1 MRGQLS
7 PVAPSLLQCGARGN
21 RPLTNDL
28 CRLVT
33 REFTAQH
40 PQSRKSLCSLDST
53 ATSVPPSHVAAEMN
67 YSHGNCE
74 DWRLTSTVGPC
85 GQRTQIPPA
94 WTVVQ
99 EHSLKRL
106 HFIPLCCLDCWTVI
120 GQVTGKKG
128 HTTRDVPIRSA
139 RAETRLVRERRKNDH
154 ATDVTQDGDRN
165 KVARHPLIEV
175 PGLVRP
181 MAAAV

>member
-7 PVAPSLLQCGARGN
+7 PVAPSLLQCGGRGN
-21 RPLTNDL
+21 RSLTNDL

-40 PQSRKSLCSLDST
+40 PQSRKSLCMLDST
-53 ATSVPPSHVAAEMN
+53 ATSVPPSLVAAHMN
-67 YSHGNCE
+67 DSRVSHE
-74 DWRLTSTVGPC
+74 DWRLASTVGLC
-85 GQRTQIPPA
+85 GQRTMIPPA
-94 WTVVQ
+94 WTVVRK
-99 EHSLKRL
+99 HSLKRL
-106 HFIPLCCLDCWTVI
+106 HFIHLRCLDCWTVI
-120 GQVTGKKG
+120 GEAAGKKG

-139 RAETRLVRERRKNDH
+139 RSETRLVRERRKNDH